1 MKQLSINHISAA
13 SIRANRKTYLS
24 LAVGIVLAVLLATV
38 MTLCA
43 FGLIKALERKAVQI
57 VGWTDCILLDEPD
70 ITDESLRQSGLF
82 DRIGHQLVAASVT
95 DSNVYLGWLDEAGQD
110 VLCRAPAEGRM
121 PEQRGEIAIERSAL
135 ERLRLESE
143 IGDTVTWTLL
153 PVDGVP
159 EERSFTIVGI
169 LREQSGALD
178 VSGFFWSSDSAV
190 RNWPAALISPEEA
203 FATGRVAAHRAM
215 TYASFTGLSQVKD
228 RYDFGDFFGVSRTQ
242 AKVEDSDPART
253 DAAAYAQTTAMLFI
267 LGGALLLAV
276 CIGIS
281 SAMEGVL
288 ASKTEEIG
296 MLRAVGATKRQIG
309 RIFGRDAWLLS
320 LVALPVG
327 LLLGL
332 IATWLLCRLA
342 PGEMIFAPRLWLLF
356 PILLISALCIVIAS
370 GLPLRRASRQMPMG
384 VLRDT
389 ALLRKAGSFRSK
401 RSFHAT
407 KLIAVRQL
415 RIHPWRQ
422 IGAALLVAAT
432 LLCAA
437 VIGEASYDVMDDHTR
452 SRPVAFSLTNQ
463 KATFSNVP
471 FSVVRPEN
479 QLSEQDVAQVR
490 SLPLVD
496 YANLEAET
504 KVNMLLYGEV
514 PDYFLPFTGR
524 TLGQGTD
531 GENTWV
537 YNIFGGGSGLN
548 YLSFSPDDPEPPIL
562 DRDAGTTERQQSWA
576 WEQYRQMRALMEAQG
591 LAGKPV
597 PFTLYITDLSRVDYT
612 DRIAEGKVDLA
623 AIDAGQQV
631 LVYAPTYRLFRLE
644 EGVLIAAASDA
655 WGRAASEAEF
665 ENDFF
670 HAGQTLELVQLVQE
684 HLFDDMSDGALRSQ
698 FAQMTRHD
706 AAVTVGAVL
715 NGKPIRNSEVCILT
729 TEAGAKALGFEMTEI
744 TGMEISL
751 TQDVDRE
758 TEQALEKRL
767 ERIAMRGEMT
777 VFNWLQSWREQA
789 ASSRAGMLL
798 VVSILLLFFTVSVAM
813 QVGNAGRRIRADE
826 RMIGTLR
833 AVGADEKALLGC
845 YRLPLLLTTGIGA
858 ALGSG
863 TYLAVAIWYQ
873 VQTTMHM
880 HTIPV
885 LAAMLIL
892 AALCA
897 LCCLAG
903 LRMRL
908 KSVLDQSIV
917 ENIRE
922 L

>member
-82 DRIGHQLVAASVT
+82 DRIGHQFVAASVT

-121 PEQRGEIAIERSAL
+121 PEQR
-135 ERLRLESE
+135 
-143 IGDTVTWTLL
+143 
-153 PVDGVP
+153 
-159 EERSFTIVGI
+159 
-169 LREQSGALD
+169 
-178 VSGFFWSSDSAV
+178 
-190 RNWPAALISPEEA
+190 
-203 FATGRVAAHRAM
+203 
-215 TYASFTGLSQVKD
+215 
-228 RYDFGDFFGVSRTQ
+228 
-242 AKVEDSDPART
+242 
-253 DAAAYAQTTAMLFI
+253 
-267 LGGALLLAV
+267 
-276 CIGIS
+276 
-281 SAMEGVL
+281 
-288 ASKTEEIG
+288 
-296 MLRAVGATKRQIG
+296 
-309 RIFGRDAWLLS
+309 
-320 LVALPVG
+320 
-327 LLLGL
+327 
-332 IATWLLCRLA
+332 
-342 PGEMIFAPRLWLLF
+342 
-356 PILLISALCIVIAS
+356 VIAS

-548 YLSFSPDDPEPPIL
+548 YLSFSPDDPEP
-562 DRDAGTTERQQSWA
+562 
-576 WEQYRQMRALMEAQG
+576 
-591 LAGKPV
+591 
-597 PFTLYITDLSRVDYT
+597 TLSPNARPHGGPGA
-612 DRIAEGKVDLA
+612 R
-623 AIDAGQQV
+623 GQ
-631 LVYAPTYRLFRLE
+631 A
-644 EGVLIAAASDA
+644 GVL
-655 WGRAASEAEF
+655 
-665 ENDFF
+665 
-670 HAGQTLELVQLVQE
+670 H
-684 HLFDDMSDGALRSQ
+684 
-698 FAQMTRHD
+698 
-706 AAVTVGAVL
+706 
-715 NGKPIRNSEVCILT
+715 
-729 TEAGAKALGFEMTEI
+729 
-744 TGMEISL
+744 
-751 TQDVDRE
+751 
-758 TEQALEKRL
+758 
-767 ERIAMRGEMT
+767 
-777 VFNWLQSWREQA
+777 
-789 ASSRAGMLL
+789 
-798 VVSILLLFFTVSVAM
+798 
-813 QVGNAGRRIRADE
+813 
-826 RMIGTLR
+826 
-833 AVGADEKALLGC
+833 
-845 YRLPLLLTTGIGA
+845 
-858 ALGSG
+858 
-863 TYLAVAIWYQ
+863 
-873 VQTTMHM
+873 
-880 HTIPV
+880 
-885 LAAMLIL
+885 
-892 AALCA
+892 ALCHRSEPGGLYRPDRRGQGRSGSHRRRPA
-897 LCCLAG
+897 GAG
-903 LRMRL
+903 LRADLSAFPAGGGCAHRRRL
-908 KSVLDQSIV
+908 GRLGPRGVGGGI
-917 ENIRE
+917 
-922 L
+922 

>member
-1 MKQLSINHISAA
+1 M
-13 SIRANRKTYLS
+13 
-24 LAVGIVLAVLLATV
+24 
-38 MTLCA
+38 
-43 FGLIKALERKAVQI
+43 
-57 VGWTDCILLDEPD
+57 PD

-82 DRIGHQLVAASVT
+82 DRIGHQFVAASVK
-95 DSNVYLGWLDEAGQD
+95 DSNVYLGYLDEAGQD
-110 VLCRAPAEGRM
+110 ILCRTLVEGRM
-121 PEQRGEIAIERSAL
+121 PEQSGEIAIERGAL
-135 ERLRLESE
+135 EKLRLEAE
-143 IGDTVTWTLL
+143 VGDEVTWTLL
-153 PVDGVP
+153 PVDGL
-159 EERSFTIVGI
+159 EEEHCFTIVGI

-178 VSGFFWSSDSAV
+178 VSGFAWSSDGV
-190 RNWPAALISPEEA
+190 LNWPSVLISPEES
-203 FATGRVAAHRAM
+203 FATGRLVQHRAM
-215 TYASFTGLSQVKD
+215 TYAPFASLSQVEK
-228 RYDFGDFFGVSRTQ
+228 RYDYGRFFGVSRTQ
-242 AKVEDSDPART
+242 AAVYPVDPADT
-253 DAAAYAQTTAMLFI
+253 DMAAYTQLTGMLLI

-296 MLRAVGATKRQIG
+296 MLRAVGATKRQIR

-332 IATWLLCRLA
+332 GVTWLLCRMA
-342 PGEMIFAPRLWLLF
+342 PDEMIFAPRLWLLG
-356 PILLISALCIVIAS
+356 PIVLISALCIVIAS

-389 ALLRKAGSFRSK
+389 ALLRKAGSFKSK
-401 RSFHAT
+401 SSFHAT

-415 RIHPWRQ
+415 RIHPLRQ

-437 VIGEASYDVMDDHTR
+437 IIGEQSYDVVDDLTR

-463 KATFSNVP
+463 KATFSNMP
-471 FSVVRPEN
+471 FSVVRPEV

-490 SLPLVD
+490 NLQLVD
-496 YANLEAET
+496 YASLEAET
-504 KVNMLLYGEV
+504 KVNMLLYGEA
-514 PDYFLPFTGR
+514 PDYFLPFTGGE
-524 TLGQGTD
+524 LGQGTD
-531 GENTWV
+531 GDATWV
-537 YNIFGGGSGLN
+537 YSFFGGGSGLN
-548 YLSFSPDDPEPPIL
+548 YLSISPDDPEPPA
-562 DRDAGTTERQQSWA
+562 DTTDQQRLMA
-576 WEQYRQMRALMEAQG
+576 WQNYRNMLALMETQG
-591 LAGKPV
+591 LDGKPV
-597 PFTLYITDLSRVDYT
+597 CFTLYATDLSRVDYA

-631 LVYAPTYRLFRLE
+631 LVYAPTYKIFRLE
-644 EGVLIAAASDA
+644 DDMLIAAASDA

-670 HAGQTLELVQLVQE
+670 HAGQTLELVQFVQE
-684 HLFDDMSDGALRSQ
+684 HLFDDMSEEALRTN
-698 FAQMTRHD
+698 FAQLTKHD
-706 AAVTVGAVL
+706 ASVTVGAVL

-758 TEQALEKRL
+758 TEQALQSRL
-767 ERIAMRGEMT
+767 ERIAMRGDMT
-777 VFNWLQSWREQA
+777 VFNWLQSWREQV
-789 ASSRAGMLL
+789 ASSRAAMALF
-798 VVSILLLFFTVSVAM
+798 VSIMLLFFALAVAI
-813 QVGNAGRRIRADE
+813 QVGNAGRRIRSDT

-845 YRLPLLLTTGIGA
+845 YRLPMLLTTFIGA
-858 ALGSG
+858 ALAAGL
-863 TYLAVAIWYQ
+863 YLALAIWYQ
-873 VQTTMHM
+873 LRTTLHM
-880 HTIPV
+880 HVYTTLP
-885 LAAMLIL
+885 LMLIL
-892 AALCA
+892 AALCI

-908 KSVLDQSIV
+908 KNALDQSIV

>member
-13 SIRANRKTYLS
+13 SIRANRKTYVSLS
-24 LAVGIVLAVLLATV
+24 VGIVLAVVLATV

-43 FGLIKALERKAVQI
+43 FGLIEAREQQVVQT
-57 VGWTDCILLDEPD
+57 VGHTDCILLDEPD

-82 DRIGHQLVAASVT
+82 DRIGHQFVAASVK
-95 DSNVYLGWLDEAGQD
+95 DSNVYLGYLDEAGQD
-110 VLCRAPAEGRM
+110 ILCRTLAEGRM
-121 PEQRGEIAIERSAL
+121 PEQSGEIAIERSAL
-135 ERLRLESE
+135 EKLRLEAE
-143 IGDTVTWTLL
+143 VGDTVTWTLL

-178 VSGFFWSSDSAV
+178 VSGFAWSSDGV
-190 RNWPAALISPEEA
+190 LNWPSVLISPEES
-203 FATGRVAAHRAM
+203 FATGRLVQHRAM
-215 TYASFTGLSQVKD
+215 TYAPFASLSQVEK
-228 RYDFGDFFGVSRTQ
+228 RYDYGRFFGVSRTQ
-242 AKVEDSDPART
+242 AAVHPFDPADT
-253 DAAAYAQTTAMLFI
+253 DMAAYTQLTGMLLI

-296 MLRAVGATKRQIG
+296 MLRAVGATKRQIR

-332 IATWLLCRLA
+332 GVTWLLCRMA
-342 PGEMIFAPRLWLLF
+342 PDEMVFAPRLWLLG
-356 PILLISALCIVIAS
+356 PIVLISALCIVIAS
-370 GLPLRRASRQMPMG
+370 GLPLRRASKQIPMG

-389 ALLRKAGSFRSK
+389 ALLRKAGSFKSK
-401 RSFHAT
+401 SSFHAT

-422 IGAALLVAAT
+422 IGAALLVSAT

-437 VIGEASYDVMDDHTR
+437 IIGEQSYDVVDDLTR

-463 KATFSNVP
+463 KATFSNMP
-471 FSVVRPEN
+471 FSVVRPEV

-490 SLPLVD
+490 NLQLVD
-496 YANLEAET
+496 YASLEAET
-504 KVNMLLYGEV
+504 KVNMLLYGEA
-514 PDYFLPFTGR
+514 PDYFLPFTGGE
-524 TLGQGTD
+524 LGQGTD
-531 GENTWV
+531 GDATWV
-537 YNIFGGGSGLN
+537 YSFFGGGSGLN
-548 YLSFSPDDPEPPIL
+548 YLSISPDDPEPPA
-562 DRDAGTTERQQSWA
+562 DTTDQQRLMA
-576 WEQYRQMRALMEAQG
+576 WHNYRNMLALMETQG
-591 LAGKPV
+591 LDGKPV
-597 PFTLYITDLSRVDYT
+597 CFTLYVTDLSRVDYA

-631 LVYAPTYRLFRLE
+631 LVYAPTYKIFRLE
-644 EGVLIAAASDA
+644 DGMRIAAASDA

-670 HAGQTLELVQLVQE
+670 HAGQTLELVQFVQE
-684 HLFDDMSDGALRSQ
+684 HLFDDMSEEALRTN
-698 FAQMTRHD
+698 FAQLTKHD
-706 AAVTVGAVL
+706 ASVTVGAVL

-758 TEQALEKRL
+758 TEQALQSRL
-767 ERIAMRGEMT
+767 ERIAMRGDMT
-777 VFNWLQSWREQA
+777 VFNWLQSWREQV
-789 ASSRAGMLL
+789 ASSRAAMALF
-798 VVSILLLFFTVSVAM
+798 VSIMLLFFALSVAI
-813 QVGNAGRRIRADE
+813 QVGNAGRRIRSDT

-845 YRLPLLLTTGIGA
+845 YRLPMLLTTFIGA
-858 ALGSG
+858 ALAAGL
-863 TYLAVAIWYQ
+863 YLALAIWYQ
-873 VQTTMHM
+873 LRSTLHM
-880 HTIPV
+880 HVYTTLP
-885 LAAMLIL
+885 LMLIL
-892 AALCA
+892 AALCI

-908 KSVLDQSIV
+908 KNALDQSIV

>member
-1 MKQLSINHISAA
+1 MKRLSINHISAA
-13 SIRANRKTYLS
+13 SIRANRKTYVS
-24 LAVGIVLAVLLATV
+24 LAVGIVLAVVLATV

-43 FGLIKALERKAVQI
+43 FGLIEAREQQVVQT
-57 VGWTDCILLDEPD
+57 VGHTDCILLDVPD

-82 DRIGHQLVAASVT
+82 DRIGHQFVAASVK
-95 DSNVYLGWLDEAGQD
+95 DSNVYLGYLDEAGQD
-110 VLCRAPAEGRM
+110 ILCRTLAEGRM
-121 PEQRGEIAIERSAL
+121 PEQSGEIAIERGAL
-135 ERLRLESE
+135 EKLRLEAE
-143 IGDTVTWTLL
+143 VGDKVTWTLL
-153 PVDGVP
+153 PVDGL
-159 EERSFTIVGI
+159 EEEHSFTIVGI

-178 VSGFFWSSDSAV
+178 VSGFAWSSDGV
-190 RNWPAALISPEEA
+190 LNWPSVLISPEES
-203 FATGRVAAHRAM
+203 FATGRLVQHRAM
-215 TYASFTGLSQVKD
+215 TYAPFTSLSQVEK
-228 RYDFGDFFGVSRTQ
+228 RYDYSRFFGVSRTQ
-242 AKVEDSDPART
+242 AEVHPLDPADT
-253 DAAAYAQTTAMLFI
+253 DMAAYTQLTGMLLI

-296 MLRAVGATKRQIG
+296 MLRAVGATKRQIR

-332 IATWLLCRLA
+332 GVTWLLCRMA
-342 PGEMIFAPRLWLLF
+342 PDEMIFAPRLWLLG
-356 PILLISALCIVIAS
+356 PIVLISALCIVIAS

-389 ALLRKAGSFRSK
+389 ALLRKAGSFKSK
-401 RSFHAT
+401 SSFHAT

-437 VIGEASYDVMDDHTR
+437 IIGEQSYDVVDDLTR

-463 KATFSNVP
+463 KATFSNMP
-471 FSVVRPEN
+471 FSVVRPEV

-490 SLPLVD
+490 NLQLVD
-496 YANLEAET
+496 YASLEAET

-514 PDYFLPFTGR
+514 PDYFLPFTGGE
-524 TLGQGTD
+524 LGQGTD
-531 GENTWV
+531 GDATWV
-537 YNIFGGGSGLN
+537 YSFFGGGSGLN
-548 YLSFSPDDPEPPIL
+548 YLSISPDDPEPPAPGE
-562 DRDAGTTERQQSWA
+562 DASTTERQQSLA
-576 WEQYRQMRALMEAQG
+576 WEHYHQMRALMDAQG

-597 PFTLYITDLSRVDYT
+597 CFKLYVTDLSRVDYT
-612 DRIAEGKVDLA
+612 DRIAEGKIDLA

-631 LVYAPTYRLFRLE
+631 LVYAPTYHLFRLE
-644 EGVLIAAASDA
+644 DGMRIAAASDA

-670 HAGQTLELVQLVQE
+670 HAGQTLELVQFVQE
-684 HLFDDMSDGALRSQ
+684 HLFDDMSEEALRTN
-698 FAQMTRHD
+698 FAQLTKHD
-706 AAVTVGAVL
+706 ASVTVGAVL
-715 NGKPIRNSEVCILT
+715 NGKPIRNSEVSILT

-758 TEQALEKRL
+758 TEQALQSRL
-767 ERIAMRGEMT
+767 ERIAMRGDMT
-777 VFNWLQSWREQA
+777 VFNWLKSWREQV
-789 ASSRAGMLL
+789 ASSRAAMALF
-798 VVSILLLFFTVSVAM
+798 VSIMLLFFALAVAI
-813 QVGNAGRRIRADE
+813 QVGNAGRRIRSDT

-845 YRLPLLLTTGIGA
+845 YRLPMLLTTFIGA
-858 ALGSG
+858 ALAAGL
-863 TYLAVAIWYQ
+863 YLALAIWYQ
-873 VQTTMHM
+873 LRTTLHM
-880 HTIPV
+880 HVYTTLP
-885 LAAMLIL
+885 LMLIL
-892 AALCA
+892 AALCI

-908 KSVLDQSIV
+908 KNALDQSIV

>member
-1 MKQLSINHISAA
+1 MKRLSINHISAA
-13 SIRANRKTYLS
+13 SIRANRKTYIS

-43 FGLIKALERKAVQI
+43 FGLIEAREQQVVQT
-57 VGWTDCILLDEPD
+57 VGQTDCILLDELD

-82 DRIGHQLVAASVT
+82 DRIGHQFVAASVV

-110 VLCRAPAEGRM
+110 ILCRALAEGRM
-121 PEQRGEIAIERSAL
+121 PEQSGEIAIERSAL
-135 ERLRLESE
+135 ERLRLEAE
-143 IGDTVTWTLL
+143 VGDTVTWTLQ

-215 TYASFTGLSQVKD
+215 TYAPFTGLSKVET
-228 RYDFGDFFGVSRTQ
+228 RWPGASFFGVSRTQ
-242 AKVEDSDPART
+242 AAVYPVDPAGT
-253 DAAAYAQTTAMLFI
+253 DTAAYAQITGMLLI

-296 MLRAVGATKRQIG
+296 MLRAVGATKRQIR

-332 IATWLLCRLA
+332 GVTWLLCRMS
-342 PGEMIFAPRLWLLF
+342 PDEMVFAPRLWLLF

-389 ALLRKAGSFRSK
+389 ALLRKAGSFKSK

-407 KLIAVRQL
+407 ELIAARQL

-437 VIGEASYDVMDDHTR
+437 VIGEQSYDAVSEFAR
-452 SRPVAFSLTNQ
+452 SKPVAFSLTNQ
-463 KATFSNVP
+463 KATFSNTP
-471 FSVVRPEN
+471 FSVVRPET

-490 SLPLVD
+490 GLPLVD
-496 YANLEAET
+496 YASLEAET
-504 KVNMLLYGEV
+504 KVNLLLYDEV
-514 PDYFLPFTGR
+514 PDYFLPFTGSI
-524 TLGQGTD
+524 LGQGTD
-531 GENTWV
+531 GDATWV

-548 YLSFSPDDPEPPIL
+548 YLSFSPDDPEPPTL
-562 DRDAGTTERQQSWA
+562 GEDASTTERQQSRA

-597 PFTLYITDLSRVDYT
+597 RFTLYVTDLSRVDYA

-631 LVYAPTYRLFRLE
+631 LVYAPTYRLFRIE
-644 EGVLIAAASDA
+644 DDMLITAATLGWGSAAA
-655 WGRAASEAEF
+655 EAEF

-670 HAGQTLELVQLVQE
+670 HAGQTLELVQFVQE
-684 HLFDDMSDGALRSQ
+684 HLFDDMSDEALRSQ

-715 NGKPIRNSEVCILT
+715 NGKPIRDSEVCILT

-758 TEQALEKRL
+758 TEQALETRL
-767 ERIAMRGEMT
+767 ERIAMRGDMT
-777 VFNWLQSWREQA
+777 VFNWLQSWRDEVASIRSAMGLFA
-789 ASSRAGMLL
+789 AM
-798 VVSILLLFFTVSVAM
+798 LLLFFTVAVAM
-813 QVGNAGRRIRADE
+813 QVGNAGRRIRADA

-858 ALGSG
+858 ILGAG
-863 TYLAVAIWYQ
+863 AYIAVAIWYHA
-873 VQTTMHM
+873 QTTMHM

>member
-13 SIRANRKTYLS
+13 SIRANRKTYIS
-24 LAVGIVLAVLLATV
+24 LAAGIVLAVLLATV

-43 FGLIKALERKAVQI
+43 FGIVENREQQVVQT
-57 VGWTDCILLDEPD
+57 VGHTDCILLDEPD

-82 DRIGHQLVAASVT
+82 DRIGHQFVTASVM
-95 DSNVYLGWLDEAGQD
+95 DSNVYLGYLDEAGQD
-110 VLCRAPAEGRM
+110 ILCRVCAEGRM
-121 PEQRGEIAIERSAL
+121 PQARGEIAIERSAL
-135 ERLRLESE
+135 EKLRLEAE
-143 IGDTVTWTLL
+143 VGDTVTWTLL
-153 PVDGVP
+153 PVDGVE

-178 VSGFFWSSDSAV
+178 VSGFFWSSDTAV
-190 RNWPAALISPEEA
+190 HNWPAALIFSEEA

-215 TYASFTGLSQVKD
+215 TYAPFTGLSKVQT
-228 RYDFGDFFGVSRTQ
+228 RYPDAFFFGVSRTQ
-242 AKVEDSDPART
+242 AEVYPFDPAVRDAT
-253 DAAAYAQTTAMLFI
+253 DYTQMTAMLLI

-288 ASKTEEIG
+288 AAKTEEIG
-296 MLRAVGATKRQIG
+296 MLRAVGATKRQIR

-332 IATWLLCRLA
+332 VLTWLLCRIA
-342 PGEMIFAPRLWLLF
+342 PNEMIFAPRLRLLI

-370 GLPLRRASRQMPMG
+370 GLPLRRASKQMPMG

-389 ALLRKAGSFRSK
+389 VLLRKAVSFKSK

-407 KLIAVRQL
+407 ELIAARQL

-437 VIGEASYDVMDDHTR
+437 IIGEESYDAVAEFAR

-463 KATFSNVP
+463 RATFSNTP
-471 FSVVRPEN
+471 FCVVRPEN

-496 YANLEAET
+496 YASLEAET
-504 KVNMLLYGEV
+504 KVNLLLYGEV
-514 PDYFLPFTGR
+514 PDYFLPFTSGR
-524 TLGQGTD
+524 YGQGTD
-531 GENTWV
+531 GEKTWV
-537 YNIFGGGSGLN
+537 YNIFGGGSGMN
-548 YLSFSPDDPEPPIL
+548 YLSFSPDDPEPVSGEGADTI
-562 DRDAGTTERQQSWA
+562 EQQQMA
-576 WEQYRQMRALMEAQG
+576 WKDYRQMLALMEVQG
-591 LAGKPV
+591 LQGKPV
-597 PFTLYITDLSRVDYT
+597 SFTLYVTDLSRVDFS
-612 DRIAEGKVDLA
+612 DRIAEGRIDLT

-644 EGVLIAAASDA
+644 DGMRIAATDV
-655 WGRAASEAEF
+655 WGRAVAEAEYP
-665 ENDFF
+665 NDFF
-670 HAGQTLELVQLVQE
+670 HPGQTLELVQFIQE
-684 HLFDDMSDGALRSQ
+684 HLFDDLSEEALRTQ
-698 FAQMTRHD
+698 FAQLTRHD
-706 AAVTVGAVL
+706 ASVTIGAVL
-715 NGKPIRNSEVCILT
+715 NGKPIRDSKVCILT
-729 TEAGAKALGFEMTEI
+729 TEAGAKALGFEMTDI

-758 TEQALEKRL
+758 TEQAMENRL
-767 ERIAMRGEMT
+767 ERIAMRGDMT
-777 VFNWLQSWREQA
+777 VFNWLKSWRDQVASMRSAMGLFA
-789 ASSRAGMLL
+789 AL
-798 VVSILLLFFTVSVAM
+798 LLLFFTVAVAM
-813 QVGNAGRRIRADE
+813 QVGNAGRRIRADA

-845 YRLPLLLTTGIGA
+845 YRLPLLLTTGIGTV
-858 ALGSG
+858 LGASA
-863 TYLAVAIWYQ
+863 YIAVAIWYHI
-873 VQTTMHM
+873 QTGQHM
-880 HTIPV
+880 HTITV
-885 LAAMLIL
+885 LTAMLII

-897 LCCLAG
+897 LCCLGG
-903 LRMRL
+903 LRLRL
-908 KSVLDQSIV
+908 KGVLDQSIV

>member
-1 MKQLSINHISAA
+1 MKRLSINHISAA
-13 SIRANRKTYLS
+13 SIRANRKTYIS
-24 LAVGIVLAVLLATV
+24 LAIGIVLAVVLATV

-43 FGLIKALERKAVQI
+43 FGLIEAREQQVVQT
-57 VGWTDCILLDEPD
+57 VGHTDCILLDVPD

-82 DRIGHQLVAASVT
+82 DRIGHQFVAASVK
-95 DSNVYLGWLDEAGQD
+95 DSNVYLGYLDEAGQNI
-110 VLCRAPAEGRM
+110 LCRTLAEGRM
-121 PEQRGEIAIERSAL
+121 PEQSGEIAIERGAL
-135 ERLRLESE
+135 EKLRLEAE
-143 IGDTVTWTLL
+143 VGDEVTWTLL
-153 PVDGVP
+153 PVDGL
-159 EERSFTIVGI
+159 EEEHSFTIVGI

-178 VSGFFWSSDSAV
+178 VSGFAWSSDGV
-190 RNWPAALISPEEA
+190 LNWPSVLISPEES
-203 FATGRVAAHRAM
+203 FATGRLVQHRAM
-215 TYASFTGLSQVKD
+215 TYAPFASLSQVEK
-228 RYDFGDFFGVSRTQ
+228 RYDYGRFFGVSRTQ
-242 AKVEDSDPART
+242 AVVYPVDPADT
-253 DAAAYAQTTAMLFI
+253 DMAAYTQLTGMLLI

-296 MLRAVGATKRQIG
+296 MLRAVGATKRQIR

-332 IATWLLCRLA
+332 GVTWLLCRMA
-342 PGEMIFAPRLWLLF
+342 PDEMIFAPRLWLLG
-356 PILLISALCIVIAS
+356 PIVLISALCIVIAS

-389 ALLRKAGSFRSK
+389 ALLRKAGSFKSK
-401 RSFHAT
+401 SSFHAT

-422 IGAALLVAAT
+422 IGAALLVSAT

-437 VIGEASYDVMDDHTR
+437 IIGEQSYDVVDDLTR

-463 KATFSNVP
+463 KATFSNMP
-471 FSVVRPEN
+471 FSVVRPEV

-490 SLPLVD
+490 NLQLVD
-496 YANLEAET
+496 YASLEAET
-504 KVNMLLYGEV
+504 KVNMLLYGEA
-514 PDYFLPFTGR
+514 PDYFLPFTGGE
-524 TLGQGTD
+524 LGQGTD
-531 GENTWV
+531 GDATWV
-537 YNIFGGGSGLN
+537 YSFFGGGSGLN
-548 YLSFSPDDPEPPIL
+548 YLSISPDDPEPPA
-562 DRDAGTTERQQSWA
+562 DTTDQQRLMA
-576 WEQYRQMRALMEAQG
+576 WHNYRNMLALMETQG
-591 LAGKPV
+591 LDGKPV
-597 PFTLYITDLSRVDYT
+597 CFTLYVTDLSRVDYA

-631 LVYAPTYRLFRLE
+631 LVYAPTYKIFRLE
-644 EGVLIAAASDA
+644 DDMLIAAASDA

-670 HAGQTLELVQLVQE
+670 HAGQTLELVQFVQE
-684 HLFDDMSDGALRSQ
+684 HLFDDMSEEALRTN
-698 FAQMTRHD
+698 FAQLTKHD
-706 AAVTVGAVL
+706 ASVTVGAVL

-758 TEQALEKRL
+758 TERALQSRL
-767 ERIAMRGEMT
+767 ERIAMRGDMT
-777 VFNWLQSWREQA
+777 VFNWLQSWREQV
-789 ASSRAGMLL
+789 ASSRAAMALF
-798 VVSILLLFFTVSVAM
+798 VSIMLLFFALAVAI
-813 QVGNAGRRIRADE
+813 QVGNAGRRIRSDT

-845 YRLPLLLTTGIGA
+845 YRLPMLLTTFIGA
-858 ALGSG
+858 ALAAGL
-863 TYLAVAIWYQ
+863 YLALAIWYQ
-873 VQTTMHM
+873 LRTTLHM
-880 HTIPV
+880 HVYTTLP
-885 LAAMLIL
+885 LMLIL
-892 AALCA
+892 AALCI

-908 KSVLDQSIV
+908 KNALDQSIV

>member
-13 SIRANRKTYLS
+13 SIRANRKTYVSLS
-24 LAVGIVLAVLLATV
+24 VGIVLAVVLATV

-43 FGLIKALERKAVQI
+43 FGLIEAREQQVVQT
-57 VGWTDCILLDEPD
+57 VGHTDCVLLDVPD

-82 DRIGHQLVAASVT
+82 DRIGHQFVAASVK
-95 DSNVYLGWLDEAGQD
+95 DSNVYLGYLDEAGQD
-110 VLCRAPAEGRM
+110 ILCRTLVEGRM
-121 PEQRGEIAIERSAL
+121 PEQSGEIAIERGAL
-135 ERLRLESE
+135 EKLRLEAE
-143 IGDTVTWTLL
+143 VGDEVTWTLL
-153 PVDGVP
+153 PVDGL
-159 EERSFTIVGI
+159 EEEHCFTIVGI

-178 VSGFFWSSDSAV
+178 VSGFAWSSDGV
-190 RNWPAALISPEEA
+190 LNWPSVLISPEES
-203 FATGRVAAHRAM
+203 FATGRLVQHRAM
-215 TYASFTGLSQVKD
+215 TYAPFASLSQVEK
-228 RYDFGDFFGVSRTQ
+228 RYDYGRFFGVSRTQ
-242 AKVEDSDPART
+242 AAVYPVDPADT
-253 DAAAYAQTTAMLFI
+253 DMAAYTQLTGMLLI

-296 MLRAVGATKRQIG
+296 MLRAVGATKRQIR

-332 IATWLLCRLA
+332 GVTWLLCRMA
-342 PGEMIFAPRLWLLF
+342 PDEMIFAPRLWLLG
-356 PILLISALCIVIAS
+356 PIVLISALCIVIAS

-389 ALLRKAGSFRSK
+389 ALLRKAGSFKSK
-401 RSFHAT
+401 SSFHAT

-415 RIHPWRQ
+415 RIHPLRQ

-437 VIGEASYDVMDDHTR
+437 IIGEQSYDVVDDLTR

-463 KATFSNVP
+463 KATFSNMP
-471 FSVVRPEN
+471 FSVVRPEV

-490 SLPLVD
+490 NLQLVD
-496 YANLEAET
+496 YASLEAET
-504 KVNMLLYGEV
+504 KVNMLLYGEA
-514 PDYFLPFTGR
+514 PDYFLPFTGGE
-524 TLGQGTD
+524 LGQGTD
-531 GENTWV
+531 GDATWV
-537 YNIFGGGSGLN
+537 YSFFGGGSGLN
-548 YLSFSPDDPEPPIL
+548 YLSISPDDPEPPA
-562 DRDAGTTERQQSWA
+562 DTTDQQRLMA
-576 WEQYRQMRALMEAQG
+576 WQNYRNMLALMETQG
-591 LAGKPV
+591 LDGKPV
-597 PFTLYITDLSRVDYT
+597 CFTLYATDLSRVDYA

-631 LVYAPTYRLFRLE
+631 LVYAPTYKIFRLE
-644 EGVLIAAASDA
+644 DDMLIAAASDA

-670 HAGQTLELVQLVQE
+670 HAGQTLELVQFVQE
-684 HLFDDMSDGALRSQ
+684 HLFDDMSEEALRTN
-698 FAQMTRHD
+698 FAQLTKHD
-706 AAVTVGAVL
+706 ASVTVGAVL

-758 TEQALEKRL
+758 TEQALQSRL
-767 ERIAMRGEMT
+767 ERIAMRGDMT
-777 VFNWLQSWREQA
+777 VFNWLQSWREQV
-789 ASSRAGMLL
+789 ASSRAAMALF
-798 VVSILLLFFTVSVAM
+798 VSIMLLFFALAVAI
-813 QVGNAGRRIRADE
+813 QVGNAGRRIRSDT

-845 YRLPLLLTTGIGA
+845 YRLPMLLTTFIGA
-858 ALGSG
+858 ALAAGL
-863 TYLAVAIWYQ
+863 YLALAIWYQ
-873 VQTTMHM
+873 LRTTLHM
-880 HTIPV
+880 HVYTTLP
-885 LAAMLIL
+885 LMLIL
-892 AALCA
+892 AALCI

-908 KSVLDQSIV
+908 KNALDQSIV

>member
-13 SIRANRKTYLS
+13 SIRANRKTYVSLS
-24 LAVGIVLAVLLATV
+24 VGIVLAVVLATV

-43 FGLIKALERKAVQI
+43 FGLIEAREQQVVQT
-57 VGWTDCILLDEPD
+57 VGHTDCVLLDVPD

-82 DRIGHQLVAASVT
+82 DRIGHQFVAASVK
-95 DSNVYLGWLDEAGQD
+95 DSNVYLGYLDEAGQD
-110 VLCRAPAEGRM
+110 ILCRTLVEGRM
-121 PEQRGEIAIERSAL
+121 PEQSGEIAIERGAL
-135 ERLRLESE
+135 EKLRLEAE
-143 IGDTVTWTLL
+143 VGDEVTWTLL
-153 PVDGVP
+153 PVDGL
-159 EERSFTIVGI
+159 EEEHCFTIVGI

-178 VSGFFWSSDSAV
+178 VSGFAWSSDGV
-190 RNWPAALISPEEA
+190 LNWPSVLISPEES
-203 FATGRVAAHRAM
+203 FATGRLVQHRAM
-215 TYASFTGLSQVKD
+215 TYAPFASLSQVEK
-228 RYDFGDFFGVSRTQ
+228 RYDYGRFLGVSRTQ
-242 AKVEDSDPART
+242 AAVYPVDPADT
-253 DAAAYAQTTAMLFI
+253 DMAAYTQLTGMLLI

-296 MLRAVGATKRQIG
+296 MLRAVGATKRQIR

-332 IATWLLCRLA
+332 GVTWLLCRMA
-342 PGEMIFAPRLWLLF
+342 PDEMIFAPRLWLLG
-356 PILLISALCIVIAS
+356 PIVLISALCIVIAS

-389 ALLRKAGSFRSK
+389 ALLRKAGSFKSK
-401 RSFHAT
+401 SSFHAT

-415 RIHPWRQ
+415 RIHPLRQ

-437 VIGEASYDVMDDHTR
+437 IIGEQSYDVVDDLTR

-463 KATFSNVP
+463 KATFSNMP
-471 FSVVRPEN
+471 FSVVRPEV

-490 SLPLVD
+490 NLQLVD
-496 YANLEAET
+496 YASLEAET
-504 KVNMLLYGEV
+504 KVNMLLYGEA
-514 PDYFLPFTGR
+514 PDYFLPFTGGE
-524 TLGQGTD
+524 LGQGTD
-531 GENTWV
+531 GDATWV
-537 YNIFGGGSGLN
+537 YSFFGGGSGLN
-548 YLSFSPDDPEPPIL
+548 YLSISPDDPEPPA
-562 DRDAGTTERQQSWA
+562 DTTDQQRLMA
-576 WEQYRQMRALMEAQG
+576 WQNYRNMLALMETQG
-591 LAGKPV
+591 LDGKPV
-597 PFTLYITDLSRVDYT
+597 CFTLYATDLSRVDYA

-631 LVYAPTYRLFRLE
+631 LVYAPTYKIFRLE
-644 EGVLIAAASDA
+644 DDMLIAAASDA

-670 HAGQTLELVQLVQE
+670 HAGQTLELVQFVQE
-684 HLFDDMSDGALRSQ
+684 HLFDDMSEEALRTN
-698 FAQMTRHD
+698 FAQLTKHD
-706 AAVTVGAVL
+706 ASVTVGAVL

-758 TEQALEKRL
+758 TEQALQSRL
-767 ERIAMRGEMT
+767 ERIAMRGDMT
-777 VFNWLQSWREQA
+777 VFNWLQSWREQV
-789 ASSRAGMLL
+789 ASSRAAMALF
-798 VVSILLLFFTVSVAM
+798 VSIMLLFFALAVAI
-813 QVGNAGRRIRADE
+813 QVGNAGRRIRSDT

-845 YRLPLLLTTGIGA
+845 YRLPMLLTTFIGA
-858 ALGSG
+858 ALAAGL
-863 TYLAVAIWYQ
+863 YLALAIWYQ
-873 VQTTMHM
+873 LRTTLHM
-880 HTIPV
+880 HVYTTLP
-885 LAAMLIL
+885 LMLIL
-892 AALCA
+892 AALCI

-908 KSVLDQSIV
+908 KNALDQSIV

>member
-1 MKQLSINHISAA
+1 
-13 SIRANRKTYLS
+13 
-24 LAVGIVLAVLLATV
+24 
-38 MTLCA
+38 
-43 FGLIKALERKAVQI
+43 
-57 VGWTDCILLDEPD
+57 
-70 ITDESLRQSGLF
+70 
-82 DRIGHQLVAASVT
+82 
-95 DSNVYLGWLDEAGQD
+95 
-110 VLCRAPAEGRM
+110 
-121 PEQRGEIAIERSAL
+121 
-135 ERLRLESE
+135 
-143 IGDTVTWTLL
+143 
-153 PVDGVP
+153 
-159 EERSFTIVGI
+159 
-169 LREQSGALD
+169 
-178 VSGFFWSSDSAV
+178 
-190 RNWPAALISPEEA
+190 
-203 FATGRVAAHRAM
+203 
-215 TYASFTGLSQVKD
+215 
-228 RYDFGDFFGVSRTQ
+228 
-242 AKVEDSDPART
+242 
-253 DAAAYAQTTAMLFI
+253 
-267 LGGALLLAV
+267 
-276 CIGIS
+276 
-281 SAMEGVL
+281 
-288 ASKTEEIG
+288 
-296 MLRAVGATKRQIG
+296 
-309 RIFGRDAWLLS
+309 
-320 LVALPVG
+320 
-327 LLLGL
+327 
-332 IATWLLCRLA
+332 
-342 PGEMIFAPRLWLLF
+342 
-356 PILLISALCIVIAS
+356 
-370 GLPLRRASRQMPMG
+370 MPMG

>member
-13 SIRANRKTYLS
+13 SIRANRKTYVS
-24 LAVGIVLAVLLATV
+24 LAVGIVLAVVLATV

-43 FGLIKALERKAVQI
+43 FGLIEAREQQVVQT
-57 VGWTDCILLDEPD
+57 VGHTDCILLDEPD

-82 DRIGHQLVAASVT
+82 DRIGHQFVAASVK
-95 DSNVYLGWLDEAGQD
+95 DSNVYLGYLDEAGQD
-110 VLCRAPAEGRM
+110 ILCHTLAEGRM
-121 PEQRGEIAIERSAL
+121 PEQSGEIAIERGAL
-135 ERLRLESE
+135 EKLRLEAE
-143 IGDTVTWTLL
+143 VGDEVTWTLL
-153 PVDGVP
+153 PVDGL
-159 EERSFTIVGI
+159 EEEHSFTIVGI

-178 VSGFFWSSDSAV
+178 VSGFAWSSDGV
-190 RNWPAALISPEEA
+190 LNWPSVLISPEES
-203 FATGRVAAHRAM
+203 FATGRLVQHRAM
-215 TYASFTGLSQVKD
+215 TYAPFASLSQVEK
-228 RYDFGDFFGVSRTQ
+228 RYDYGRFFGVSRTQ
-242 AKVEDSDPART
+242 AEVHPFDPADT
-253 DAAAYAQTTAMLFI
+253 DMAAYTQLTGMLLI

-296 MLRAVGATKRQIG
+296 MLRAVGATKRQIR

-320 LVALPVG
+320 LIALPVG
-327 LLLGL
+327 LLIGLGL
-332 IATWLLCRLA
+332 TWLLCRMA
-342 PGEMIFAPRLWLLF
+342 PDEMVFAPRLWLLG
-356 PILLISALCIVIAS
+356 PIVLISALCIVIAS

-389 ALLRKAGSFRSK
+389 ALLRKAGSFKSK
-401 RSFHAT
+401 SSFHAT

-437 VIGEASYDVMDDHTR
+437 IIGEQSYDVVDDLTR

-463 KATFSNVP
+463 KATFSNMP
-471 FSVVRPEN
+471 FSVVRPEV

-490 SLPLVD
+490 NLQLVD
-496 YANLEAET
+496 YASLEAET
-504 KVNMLLYGEV
+504 KVNMLLYGEA
-514 PDYFLPFTGR
+514 PDYFLPFTGGE
-524 TLGQGTD
+524 LGQGTD
-531 GENTWV
+531 GDATWV
-537 YNIFGGGSGLN
+537 YSFFGGGSGLN
-548 YLSFSPDDPEPPIL
+548 YLSISPDDPEPPA
-562 DRDAGTTERQQSWA
+562 DTTDQQRLMA
-576 WEQYRQMRALMEAQG
+576 WHNYRNMLALMETQG
-591 LAGKPV
+591 LDGKPV
-597 PFTLYITDLSRVDYT
+597 CFTLYVTDLSRVDYA

-631 LVYAPTYRLFRLE
+631 LVYAPTYKIFRLE
-644 EGVLIAAASDA
+644 DDMLIAAASDA

-670 HAGQTLELVQLVQE
+670 HAGQTLELVQFVQE
-684 HLFDDMSDGALRSQ
+684 HLFDDMSEEALRTN
-698 FAQMTRHD
+698 FAQLTKHD
-706 AAVTVGAVL
+706 ASVTVGAVL

-758 TEQALEKRL
+758 TEQALQSRL
-767 ERIAMRGEMT
+767 ERIAMRGDMT
-777 VFNWLQSWREQA
+777 VFNWLQSWREQV
-789 ASSRAGMLL
+789 ASSRAAMALF
-798 VVSILLLFFTVSVAM
+798 VSIMLLFFALAVAI
-813 QVGNAGRRIRADE
+813 QVGNAGRRIRSDT

-845 YRLPLLLTTGIGA
+845 YRLPMLLTTFIGA
-858 ALGSG
+858 ALAAGL
-863 TYLAVAIWYQ
+863 YLTLAIWYQ
-873 VQTTMHM
+873 LRTTLHM
-880 HTIPV
+880 HVYTTLP
-885 LAAMLIL
+885 LMLIL
-892 AALCA
+892 AGLCI

-908 KSVLDQSIV
+908 KNALDQSIV

>member
-1 MKQLSINHISAA
+1 MKRLSINHISAA
-13 SIRANRKTYLS
+13 SIRANRKTYIS
-24 LAVGIVLAVLLATV
+24 LAIGIVLAVVLATV
-38 MTLCA
+38 MMLCA
-43 FGLIKALERKAVQI
+43 FGLIEAREQQVVQT
-57 VGWTDCILLDEPD
+57 VGHTDCILLDVPD

-82 DRIGHQLVAASVT
+82 DRIGHQFVAASVK
-95 DSNVYLGWLDEAGQD
+95 DSNVYLGYLDEAGQNI
-110 VLCRAPAEGRM
+110 LCRTLAEGRM
-121 PEQRGEIAIERSAL
+121 PEQSGEIAIERGAL
-135 ERLRLESE
+135 EKLRLEAE
-143 IGDTVTWTLL
+143 VGDEVTWTLL
-153 PVDGVP
+153 PVDGL
-159 EERSFTIVGI
+159 EEEHSFTIVGI

-178 VSGFFWSSDSAV
+178 VSGFAWSSDGV
-190 RNWPAALISPEEA
+190 LNWPSVLISPEES
-203 FATGRVAAHRAM
+203 FATGRLVQHRAM
-215 TYASFTGLSQVKD
+215 TYAPFASLSQVEK
-228 RYDFGDFFGVSRTQ
+228 RYDYGRFFGVSRTQ
-242 AKVEDSDPART
+242 AVVYPVDPADT
-253 DAAAYAQTTAMLFI
+253 DMAAYTQLTGMLLI

-296 MLRAVGATKRQIG
+296 MLRAVGATKRQIR

-320 LVALPVG
+320 LIALPVG
-327 LLLGL
+327 LLIGLGL
-332 IATWLLCRLA
+332 TWLLCRMA
-342 PGEMIFAPRLWLLF
+342 PDEMVFAPRLWLLG
-356 PILLISALCIVIAS
+356 PIVLISALCIVIAS

-389 ALLRKAGSFRSK
+389 ALLRKAGSFKSK
-401 RSFHAT
+401 SSFHAT

-422 IGAALLVAAT
+422 IGAALLVSAT

-437 VIGEASYDVMDDHTR
+437 IIGEQSYDVVDDLTR

-463 KATFSNVP
+463 KATFSNMP
-471 FSVVRPEN
+471 FSVVRPEV

-490 SLPLVD
+490 NLQLVD
-496 YANLEAET
+496 YASLEAET
-504 KVNMLLYGEV
+504 KVNMLLYGEA
-514 PDYFLPFTGR
+514 PDYFLPFTGGE
-524 TLGQGTD
+524 LGQGTD
-531 GENTWV
+531 GDATWV
-537 YNIFGGGSGLN
+537 YSFFGGGSGLN
-548 YLSFSPDDPEPPIL
+548 YLSISPDDPEPPA
-562 DRDAGTTERQQSWA
+562 DTTDQQRLMA
-576 WEQYRQMRALMEAQG
+576 WQNYRNMLALMETQG
-591 LAGKPV
+591 LDGKPV
-597 PFTLYITDLSRVDYT
+597 CFTLYVTDLSRVDYA

-631 LVYAPTYRLFRLE
+631 LVYAPTYKIFRLE
-644 EGVLIAAASDA
+644 DDMLIAAASDA

-670 HAGQTLELVQLVQE
+670 HAGQTLELVQFVQE
-684 HLFDDMSDGALRSQ
+684 HLFDDMSEEALRTN
-698 FAQMTRHD
+698 FAQLTKHD
-706 AAVTVGAVL
+706 ASVTVGAVL

-758 TEQALEKRL
+758 TEQALQSRL
-767 ERIAMRGEMT
+767 ERIAMRGDMT
-777 VFNWLQSWREQA
+777 VFNWLQSWREQV
-789 ASSRAGMLL
+789 ASSRAAMALF
-798 VVSILLLFFTVSVAM
+798 VSIMLLFFALAVAI
-813 QVGNAGRRIRADE
+813 QVGNAGRRIRSDT

-845 YRLPLLLTTGIGA
+845 YRLPMLLTTFIGA
-858 ALGSG
+858 ALAAGL
-863 TYLAVAIWYQ
+863 YLTLAIWYQ
-873 VQTTMHM
+873 LRTTLHM
-880 HTIPV
+880 HVYTTLP
-885 LAAMLIL
+885 LMLIL
-892 AALCA
+892 AALCI

-908 KSVLDQSIV
+908 KNALDQSIV

>member
-24 LAVGIVLAVLLATV
+24 LASGIVLAVVLATV

-43 FGLIKALERKAVQI
+43 FGLIEAREQQVVQT
-57 VGWTDCILLDEPD
+57 VGHTDCILLDEPD

-82 DRIGHQLVAASVT
+82 DRIGHQFVAASIK
-95 DSNVYLGWLDEAGQD
+95 DSNVYLGYLDEAGQD
-110 VLCRAPAEGRM
+110 ILCRALAEGRM
-121 PEQRGEIAIERSAL
+121 PEARGEIAIERSAL
-135 ERLRLESE
+135 EKLRLEAE
-143 IGDTVTWTLL
+143 VGDEVSWTLL
-153 PVDGVP
+153 PVDGVE

-178 VSGFFWSSDSAV
+178 VSGFAWSSDGV
-190 RNWPAALISPEEA
+190 LNWPSALISPDES
-203 FATGRVAAHRAM
+203 FATGRLVQHRAM
-215 TYASFTGLSQVKD
+215 TYAPFASLSQVEK
-228 RYDFGDFFGVSRTQ
+228 RYDYGRFFGVSRTQ
-242 AKVEDSDPART
+242 AAVYPFDPADT
-253 DAAAYAQTTAMLFI
+253 DMAAYTQLTGMLLI

-296 MLRAVGATKRQIG
+296 MLRAVGATRRQIR

-320 LVALPVG
+320 LVALPIG
-327 LLLGL
+327 LLIGLGL
-332 IATWLLCRLA
+332 TWLLCRMA
-342 PGEMIFAPRLWLLF
+342 PDEMVFAPRLWLLF

-389 ALLRKAGSFRSK
+389 ALLRKAGSFKSK
-401 RSFHAT
+401 SSFHAT
-407 KLIAVRQL
+407 QLIAARQL

-432 LLCAA
+432 LICAA
-437 VIGEASYDVMDDHTR
+437 IIGEQSYDAVAEFAR

-463 KATFSNVP
+463 KATFSNMP
-471 FSVVRPEN
+471 FSVVRPEV

-490 SLPLVD
+490 NLQLVD
-496 YANLEAET
+496 YASLEAET

-514 PDYFLPFTGR
+514 PDYFLPFTGGI
-524 TLGQGTD
+524 LGQGTD
-531 GENTWV
+531 GDATWI

-548 YLSFSPDDPEPPIL
+548 YLSISPDDPEPPTPGE
-562 DRDAGTTERQQSWA
+562 DASTTERQQSWA
-576 WEQYRQMRALMEAQG
+576 WEHYHQMRALMEAQG

-597 PFTLYITDLSRVDYT
+597 CFTLYVTDLSRVDYT
-612 DRIAEGKVDLA
+612 DRIAEGKIDLA

-631 LVYAPTYRLFRLE
+631 LVYAPTYHLFRLE
-644 EGVLIAAASDA
+644 DGTRIAAASDA

-670 HAGQTLELVQLVQE
+670 HAGQTLELVQFVQE
-684 HLFDDMSDGALRSQ
+684 HLFDDMSEEALRTN
-698 FAQMTRHD
+698 FAQLTRHD
-706 AAVTVGAVL
+706 ASVTVGAVL

-744 TGMEISL
+744 TGMDISL

-758 TEQALEKRL
+758 TEQALETRL
-767 ERIAMRGEMT
+767 ERIAMRGDMT
-777 VFNWLQSWREQA
+777 VFNWLQSWRDEVASIRSAMGLFA
-789 ASSRAGMLL
+789 AM
-798 VVSILLLFFTVSVAM
+798 LLLFFTVAVAM
-813 QVGNAGRRIRADE
+813 QVGNAGRRIRADA

-858 ALGSG
+858 VFGAGA
-863 TYLAVAIWYQ
+863 YIAVAIRYHA
-873 VQTTMHM
+873 QTTMHM

-897 LCCLAG
+897 LCCLGG

-908 KSVLDQSIV
+908 KGVLDQSIV

>member
-1 MKQLSINHISAA
+1 MKRLSINHISAA
-13 SIRANRKTYLS
+13 SIRANRKTYIS
-24 LAVGIVLAVLLATV
+24 LAIGIVLAVVLATV
-38 MTLCA
+38 MMLCA
-43 FGLIKALERKAVQI
+43 FGLIEAREQQVVQT
-57 VGWTDCILLDEPD
+57 VGHTDCILLDVPD

-82 DRIGHQLVAASVT
+82 DRIGHQFVAASVK
-95 DSNVYLGWLDEAGQD
+95 DSNVYLGYLDEAGQNI
-110 VLCRAPAEGRM
+110 LCRTLAEGRM
-121 PEQRGEIAIERSAL
+121 PEQSGEIAIERGAL
-135 ERLRLESE
+135 EKLRLEAE
-143 IGDTVTWTLL
+143 VGDEVTWTLL
-153 PVDGVP
+153 PVDGL
-159 EERSFTIVGI
+159 EEEHSFTIVGI

-178 VSGFFWSSDSAV
+178 VSGFAWSSDGV
-190 RNWPAALISPEEA
+190 LNWPSVLISPEES
-203 FATGRVAAHRAM
+203 FATGRLVQHRAM
-215 TYASFTGLSQVKD
+215 TYAPFASLSQVEK
-228 RYDFGDFFGVSRTQ
+228 RYDYGRFFGVSRTQ
-242 AKVEDSDPART
+242 AVVYPVDPADT
-253 DAAAYAQTTAMLFI
+253 DMAAYTQLTGMLLI

-296 MLRAVGATKRQIG
+296 MLRAVGATKRQIR

-332 IATWLLCRLA
+332 GVTWLLCRMA
-342 PGEMIFAPRLWLLF
+342 PDEMIFAPRLWLLG
-356 PILLISALCIVIAS
+356 PIVLISALCIVIAS

-389 ALLRKAGSFRSK
+389 ALLRKAGSFKSK
-401 RSFHAT
+401 SSFHAT

-422 IGAALLVAAT
+422 IGAALLVSAT

-437 VIGEASYDVMDDHTR
+437 IIGEQSYDVVDDLTR

-463 KATFSNVP
+463 KATFSNMP
-471 FSVVRPEN
+471 FSVVRPEV

-490 SLPLVD
+490 NLQLVD
-496 YANLEAET
+496 YASLEAET
-504 KVNMLLYGEV
+504 KVNMLLYGEA
-514 PDYFLPFTGR
+514 PDYFLPFTGGE
-524 TLGQGTD
+524 LGQGTD
-531 GENTWV
+531 GDATWV
-537 YNIFGGGSGLN
+537 YSFFGGGSGLN
-548 YLSFSPDDPEPPIL
+548 YLSISPDDPEPPA
-562 DRDAGTTERQQSWA
+562 DTTDQQRLMA
-576 WEQYRQMRALMEAQG
+576 WQNYRNMLALMETQG
-591 LAGKPV
+591 LDGKPV
-597 PFTLYITDLSRVDYT
+597 CFTLYVTDLSRVDYA

-631 LVYAPTYRLFRLE
+631 LVYAPTYKIFRLE
-644 EGVLIAAASDA
+644 DDMLIAAASDA

-670 HAGQTLELVQLVQE
+670 HAGQTLELVQFVQE
-684 HLFDDMSDGALRSQ
+684 HLFDDMSEEALRTN
-698 FAQMTRHD
+698 FAQLTKHD
-706 AAVTVGAVL
+706 ASVTVGAVL

-758 TEQALEKRL
+758 TEQALQSRL
-767 ERIAMRGEMT
+767 ERIAMRGDMT
-777 VFNWLQSWREQA
+777 VFNWLQSWREQV
-789 ASSRAGMLL
+789 ASSRAAMALF
-798 VVSILLLFFTVSVAM
+798 VSIMLLFFALAVAI
-813 QVGNAGRRIRADE
+813 QVGNAGRRIRSDT

-845 YRLPLLLTTGIGA
+845 YRLPMLLTTFIGA
-858 ALGSG
+858 ALAAGL
-863 TYLAVAIWYQ
+863 YLTLAIWYQ
-873 VQTTMHM
+873 LRTTLHM
-880 HTIPV
+880 HVYTTLP
-885 LAAMLIL
+885 LMLIL
-892 AALCA
+892 AALCI

-908 KSVLDQSIV
+908 KNALDQSIV

>member
-1 MKQLSINHISAA
+1 MKRLSINHISAA
-13 SIRANRKTYLS
+13 SIRTNRKTYVS
-24 LAVGIVLAVLLATV
+24 LAAGIVLAVVLATV

-43 FGLIKALERKAVQI
+43 FGLIEAREQQVVQT
-57 VGWTDCILLDEPD
+57 VGHTDCILLDEPD

-82 DRIGHQLVAASVT
+82 DRIGQQFVAASVK
-95 DSNVYLGWLDEAGQD
+95 DSNVYLGYLDEAGQD
-110 VLCRAPAEGRM
+110 ILCRALAEGRM
-121 PEQRGEIAIERSAL
+121 PEQSGEIAIERSAL
-135 ERLRLESE
+135 EKLRLEAE
-143 IGDTVTWTLL
+143 VGDEVTWTLL
-153 PVDGVP
+153 PVDGL
-159 EERSFTIVGI
+159 EEEHSFTIVGI

-178 VSGFFWSSDSAV
+178 VSGFAWSSDGV
-190 RNWPAALISPEEA
+190 LNWPSVLISPDES
-203 FATGRVAAHRAM
+203 FATGRLVQHRAM
-215 TYASFTGLSQVKD
+215 TYAPFASLSQVEK
-228 RYDFGDFFGVSRTQ
+228 RYDYGRFFGVSRTQ
-242 AKVEDSDPART
+242 AAVYPVDPADT
-253 DAAAYAQTTAMLFI
+253 DMAAYTQLTGMLLI

-288 ASKTEEIG
+288 TSKTEEIG
-296 MLRAVGATKRQIG
+296 MLRAVGATRRQIR

-332 IATWLLCRLA
+332 GVTRLLCRMA
-342 PGEMIFAPRLWLLF
+342 PDEMVFAPRLWLLF

-389 ALLRKAGSFRSK
+389 ALLRKAGSFKSK
-401 RSFHAT
+401 SSFHAT

-437 VIGEASYDVMDDHTR
+437 IIGEQSYDVVDDLTR

-463 KATFSNVP
+463 KATFSNMP
-471 FSVVRPEN
+471 FSVVRPEV

-490 SLPLVD
+490 NLQLVD
-496 YANLEAET
+496 YASLEAET
-504 KVNMLLYGEV
+504 KVNMLLYGEA
-514 PDYFLPFTGR
+514 PDYFLPFTGGE
-524 TLGQGTD
+524 LGQGTD
-531 GENTWV
+531 GDATWV
-537 YNIFGGGSGLN
+537 YSFFGGGSGLN
-548 YLSFSPDDPEPPIL
+548 YLSISPDDPEPPA
-562 DRDAGTTERQQSWA
+562 DTADQQRLMA
-576 WEQYRQMRALMEAQG
+576 WHNYRNMLALMETQG

-597 PFTLYITDLSRVDYT
+597 CFTLYVTDLSRVDYT
-612 DRIAEGKVDLA
+612 DRIAEGKIDLA

-631 LVYAPTYRLFRLE
+631 LVYAPTYHLFRLE
-644 EGVLIAAASDA
+644 DGMRIAAASDA

-665 ENDFF
+665 ENGFF
-670 HAGQTLELVQLVQE
+670 HAGQTLELVQFVQE
-684 HLFDDMSDGALRSQ
+684 HLFDDMSEEALRTN
-698 FAQMTRHD
+698 FAQLTKHD
-706 AAVTVGAVL
+706 ASVTVGAVL

-767 ERIAMRGEMT
+767 ERIAMRGDMT
-777 VFNWLQSWREQA
+777 VFNWLQSWREQV
-789 ASSRAGMLL
+789 ASSRAALAL
-798 VVSILLLFFTVSVAM
+798 FVSIMLLFFALAVAI
-813 QVGNAGRRIRADE
+813 QVGNAGRRIRSDT

-845 YRLPLLLTTGIGA
+845 YRMPMLLTTFIGA
-858 ALGSG
+858 ALAAGL
-863 TYLAVAIWYQ
+863 YLALAIWYQ
-873 VQTTMHM
+873 LRTTLHM
-880 HTIPV
+880 HVYTTLP
-885 LAAMLIL
+885 LMLIL
-892 AALCA
+892 AALCI

-908 KSVLDQSIV
+908 KNALDQSIV

>member
-1 MKQLSINHISAA
+1 MKRLSINHISAA

-24 LAVGIVLAVLLATV
+24 LAAGIVLAVLLATV

-43 FGLIKALERKAVQI
+43 FGIIEAREQQI
-57 VGWTDCILLDEPD
+57 VQTVGYTDCILLDEPD

-82 DRIGHQLVAASVT
+82 DRIGHQFVAASVT
-95 DSNVYLGWLDEAGQD
+95 DSTVYLGWLDEAGQD
-110 VLCRAPAEGRM
+110 IVCRALAEGRM
-121 PEQRGEIAIERSAL
+121 PEHSGEIAIERSAL
-135 ERLRLESE
+135 EKLRLEAE
-143 IGDTVTWTLL
+143 VGDTVTWTLL
-153 PVDGVP
+153 PIDGVP
-159 EERSFTIVGI
+159 EEHCFTIVGI
-169 LREQSGALD
+169 LKEQSGALD
-178 VSGFFWSSDSAV
+178 VSGFAWSASGV
-190 RNWPAALISPEEA
+190 LNWPSALISSEES
-203 FATGRVAAHRAM
+203 FATGRVAAHRVM
-215 TYASFTGLSQVKD
+215 TYAPFTSLSQVEK
-228 RYDFGDFFGVSRTQ
+228 RYSYGLFFGVSRTQ
-242 AKVEDSDPART
+242 GAAQPTDPAEM
-253 DAAAYAQTTAMLFI
+253 DAAGYADMIAMLLI
-267 LGGALLLAV
+267 LGLALLLAV

-296 MLRAVGATKRQIG
+296 MLRAVGATKRQIR

-320 LVALPVG
+320 LIALPIG
-327 LLLGL
+327 LLFGL
-332 IATWLLCRLA
+332 VLTWLLCRMA
-342 PGEMIFAPRLWLLF
+342 PGEMIFAPYLWLLF

-370 GLPLRRASRQMPMG
+370 GLPLRRASKQMPMG

-389 ALLRKAGSFRSK
+389 ALLRKAGSFKSK

-407 KLIAVRQL
+407 ELIAARQL

-437 VIGEASYDVMDDHTR
+437 IIGEQSYDAVSEFAR
-452 SRPVAFSLTNQ
+452 SKPVAFSLTNQ
-463 KATFSNVP
+463 KATFSNTP

-479 QLSEQDVAQVR
+479 QLSEQDVAQIR
-490 SLPLVD
+490 GLPLVD
-496 YANLEAET
+496 YASLEAQT
-504 KVNMLLYGEV
+504 KVNLILYDEV
-514 PDYFLPFTGR
+514 PDYFLPFTGG

-548 YLSFSPDDPEPPIL
+548 YLSISPDDPEPPTL
-562 DRDAGTTERQQSWA
+562 GEDASTTERQQSRA

-597 PFTLYITDLSRVDYT
+597 HFTFYVTDLSRVDFT

-631 LVYAPTYRLFRLE
+631 LVYAPTYHIFRLE
-644 EGVLIAAASDA
+644 DGMRIAAALDA

-670 HAGQTLELVQLVQE
+670 HAGQTLELVQFVQE
-684 HLFDDMSDGALRSQ
+684 HLFDDVSDEALRAQ
-698 FAQMTRHD
+698 FAQLTRHD
-706 AAVTVGAVL
+706 ATVTVGAVL
-715 NGKPIRNSEVCILT
+715 NGKPIRDSEVCILT

-751 TQDVDRE
+751 TQDIDLE

-767 ERIAMRGEMT
+767 ERIAMRGDMT
-777 VFNWLQSWREQA
+777 LFNWLQSWRDEVASIRSSMGLLA
-789 ASSRAGMLL
+789 AL
-798 VVSILLLFFTVSVAM
+798 LLLFFTLAVAM
-813 QVGNAGRRIRADE
+813 QVGNAGRRIRADA

-858 ALGSG
+858 ALGAG
-863 TYLAVAIWYQ
+863 AYIAIAIWYH
-873 VQTTMHM
+873 VQTGEHM

>member
-1 MKQLSINHISAA
+1 MKRLSINHISAA
-13 SIRANRKTYLS
+13 SIRANRKTYIS
-24 LAVGIVLAVLLATV
+24 LAIGIVLAVVLATV

-43 FGLIKALERKAVQI
+43 FGLIEAREQQVVQT
-57 VGWTDCILLDEPD
+57 VGHTDCILLDVPD

-82 DRIGHQLVAASVT
+82 DRIGHQFVAASVK
-95 DSNVYLGWLDEAGQD
+95 DSNVYLGYLDEAGQNI
-110 VLCRAPAEGRM
+110 LCRTLAEGRM
-121 PEQRGEIAIERSAL
+121 PEQSGEIAIERGAL
-135 ERLRLESE
+135 EKLRLEAE
-143 IGDTVTWTLL
+143 VGDEVTWTLL
-153 PVDGVP
+153 PVDGL
-159 EERSFTIVGI
+159 EEEHSFTIVGI

-178 VSGFFWSSDSAV
+178 VSGFAWSSDGV
-190 RNWPAALISPEEA
+190 LNWPSVLISPEES
-203 FATGRVAAHRAM
+203 FATGRLVQHRAM
-215 TYASFTGLSQVKD
+215 TYAPFASLSQVEK
-228 RYDFGDFFGVSRTQ
+228 RYDYGRFFGVSRTQ
-242 AKVEDSDPART
+242 AAVYPVDPADT
-253 DAAAYAQTTAMLFI
+253 DMAAYTQLTGMLLI

-296 MLRAVGATKRQIG
+296 MLRAVGATKRQIR

-332 IATWLLCRLA
+332 GVTWLLCRMA
-342 PGEMIFAPRLWLLF
+342 PDEMIFAPRLWLLG
-356 PILLISALCIVIAS
+356 PIVLISALCIVIAS
-370 GLPLRRASRQMPMG
+370 GLPLRRASRQMPLG

-389 ALLRKAGSFRSK
+389 ALLRKAGSFKSK
-401 RSFHAT
+401 SSFHAT

-422 IGAALLVAAT
+422 IGAALLVSAT

-437 VIGEASYDVMDDHTR
+437 IIGEQSYDVVDDLTR

-463 KATFSNVP
+463 KATFSNMP
-471 FSVVRPEN
+471 FSVVRPEV

-490 SLPLVD
+490 NLQLVD
-496 YANLEAET
+496 YASLEAET
-504 KVNMLLYGEV
+504 KVNMLLYGEA
-514 PDYFLPFTGR
+514 PDYFLPFTGGE
-524 TLGQGTD
+524 LGQGTD
-531 GENTWV
+531 GDATWV
-537 YNIFGGGSGLN
+537 YSFFGGGSGLN
-548 YLSFSPDDPEPPIL
+548 YLSISPDDPEPPA
-562 DRDAGTTERQQSWA
+562 DTTDQQRLMA
-576 WEQYRQMRALMEAQG
+576 WHNYRNMLALMETQG
-591 LAGKPV
+591 LDGKPV
-597 PFTLYITDLSRVDYT
+597 CFTLYVTDLSRVDYA

-631 LVYAPTYRLFRLE
+631 LVYAPTYKIFRLE
-644 EGVLIAAASDA
+644 DDMLIAAASDA

-670 HAGQTLELVQLVQE
+670 HAGQTLELVQFVQE
-684 HLFDDMSDGALRSQ
+684 HLFDDMSEEALRTN
-698 FAQMTRHD
+698 FAQLTKHD
-706 AAVTVGAVL
+706 ASVTVGAVL

-758 TEQALEKRL
+758 TERALQSRL
-767 ERIAMRGEMT
+767 ERIAMRGDMT
-777 VFNWLQSWREQA
+777 VFNWLQSWREQV
-789 ASSRAGMLL
+789 ASSRAAMALF
-798 VVSILLLFFTVSVAM
+798 VSIMLLFFALAVAI
-813 QVGNAGRRIRADE
+813 QVGNAGRRIRSDT

-845 YRLPLLLTTGIGA
+845 YRLPMLLTTFIGA
-858 ALGSG
+858 ALASG
-863 TYLAVAIWYQ
+863 LYLALAIWYQ
-873 VQTTMHM
+873 LRTTLHM
-880 HTIPV
+880 HVYTTLP
-885 LAAMLIL
+885 LMLIL
-892 AALCA
+892 AALCI

-908 KSVLDQSIV
+908 KNALDQSIV

>member
-1 MKQLSINHISAA
+1 MKRLSINHISAA
-13 SIRANRKTYLS
+13 SIRANRRTYIS
-24 LAVGIVLAVLLATV
+24 LAIGIVLAVVLATV

-43 FGLIKALERKAVQI
+43 FGLIEAREQQVVQT
-57 VGWTDCILLDEPD
+57 VGHTDCILLDVPD

-82 DRIGHQLVAASVT
+82 DRIGHQFVAASVK
-95 DSNVYLGWLDEAGQD
+95 DSNVYLGYLDEAGQNI
-110 VLCRAPAEGRM
+110 LCRTLAEGRM
-121 PEQRGEIAIERSAL
+121 PEQSGEIAIERGAL
-135 ERLRLESE
+135 EKLRLEAE
-143 IGDTVTWTLL
+143 VGDEVTWTLL
-153 PVDGVP
+153 PVDGL
-159 EERSFTIVGI
+159 EEEHSFTIVGI

-178 VSGFFWSSDSAV
+178 VSGFAWSSDGV
-190 RNWPAALISPEEA
+190 LNWPSVLISPEES
-203 FATGRVAAHRAM
+203 FATGRLVQHRAM
-215 TYASFTGLSQVKD
+215 TYAPFASLSQVEK
-228 RYDFGDFFGVSRTQ
+228 RYDYGRFFGVSRTQ
-242 AKVEDSDPART
+242 AVVYPVDPADT
-253 DAAAYAQTTAMLFI
+253 DMAAYTQLTGMLLI

-296 MLRAVGATKRQIG
+296 MLRAVGATKRQIR

-332 IATWLLCRLA
+332 GVTWLLCRMA
-342 PGEMIFAPRLWLLF
+342 PDEMIFAPRLWLLG
-356 PILLISALCIVIAS
+356 PIVLISALCIVIAS

-389 ALLRKAGSFRSK
+389 ALLRKAGSFKSK
-401 RSFHAT
+401 SSFHAT

-437 VIGEASYDVMDDHTR
+437 IIGEQSYDVVDDLTR

-463 KATFSNVP
+463 KATFSNMP
-471 FSVVRPEN
+471 FSVVRPEV

-490 SLPLVD
+490 NLQLVD
-496 YANLEAET
+496 YASLEAET
-504 KVNMLLYGEV
+504 KVNMLLYGEA
-514 PDYFLPFTGR
+514 PDYFLPFTGGE
-524 TLGQGTD
+524 LGQGTD
-531 GENTWV
+531 GDATWV
-537 YNIFGGGSGLN
+537 YSFFGGGSGLN
-548 YLSFSPDDPEPPIL
+548 YLSISPDDPEPPA
-562 DRDAGTTERQQSWA
+562 DTTDQQRLMA
-576 WEQYRQMRALMEAQG
+576 WHNYRNMLALMETQG
-591 LAGKPV
+591 LDGKPV
-597 PFTLYITDLSRVDYT
+597 CFTLYVTDLSRVDYA

-631 LVYAPTYRLFRLE
+631 LVYAPTYKIFRLE
-644 EGVLIAAASDA
+644 DDMLIAAASDA

-670 HAGQTLELVQLVQE
+670 HAGQTLELVQFVQE
-684 HLFDDMSDGALRSQ
+684 HLFDDVSDEALRAQ
-698 FAQMTRHD
+698 FAQLTRHD
-706 AAVTVGAVL
+706 ATVTVGAVL
-715 NGKPIRNSEVCILT
+715 NGKPIRDSEVCILT

-751 TQDVDRE
+751 TQDIDLE

-767 ERIAMRGEMT
+767 ERIAMRGDMT
-777 VFNWLQSWREQA
+777 LFNWLQSWRDEVASIRSSMGLLA
-789 ASSRAGMLL
+789 AL
-798 VVSILLLFFTVSVAM
+798 LLLFFTLAVAM
-813 QVGNAGRRIRADE
+813 QVGNAGRRIRADA

-858 ALGSG
+858 ALGAG
-863 TYLAVAIWYQ
+863 AYIAIAIWYH
-873 VQTTMHM
+873 VQTGEHM

>member
-82 DRIGHQLVAASVT
+82 DRIGHQFVAASVT

-153 PVDGVP
+153 P
-159 EERSFTIVGI
+159 
-169 LREQSGALD
+169 
-178 VSGFFWSSDSAV
+178 
-190 RNWPAALISPEEA
+190 
-203 FATGRVAAHRAM
+203 
-215 TYASFTGLSQVKD
+215 
-228 RYDFGDFFGVSRTQ
+228 
-242 AKVEDSDPART
+242 
-253 DAAAYAQTTAMLFI
+253 
-267 LGGALLLAV
+267 
-276 CIGIS
+276 
-281 SAMEGVL
+281 
-288 ASKTEEIG
+288 
-296 MLRAVGATKRQIG
+296 
-309 RIFGRDAWLLS
+309 
-320 LVALPVG
+320 
-327 LLLGL
+327 
-332 IATWLLCRLA
+332 
-342 PGEMIFAPRLWLLF
+342 
-356 PILLISALCIVIAS
+356 
-370 GLPLRRASRQMPMG
+370 LRRASRQMPMG

-389 ALLRKAGSFRSK
+389 ALLRKAGSFKSK
-401 RSFHAT
+401 SSFHAT

-422 IGAALLVAAT
+422 IGAALLVSAT

-437 VIGEASYDVMDDHTR
+437 IIGEQSYDVVDDLTP

>member
-13 SIRANRKTYLS
+13 SIRANRKTYVS
-24 LAVGIVLAVLLATV
+24 LAVGIVLAVVLATV

-43 FGLIKALERKAVQI
+43 FGLIEAREQQVVQT
-57 VGWTDCILLDEPD
+57 VGHTDCILLDEPD

-82 DRIGHQLVAASVT
+82 DRIGHQFVAASVK
-95 DSNVYLGWLDEAGQD
+95 DSTVYLGYLDEAGQD
-110 VLCRAPAEGRM
+110 ILCRTLAEGRM
-121 PEQRGEIAIERSAL
+121 PEQSGEIAIERGAL
-135 ERLRLESE
+135 EKLRLEAE
-143 IGDTVTWTLL
+143 VGDEVTWTLL
-153 PVDGVP
+153 PVDGL
-159 EERSFTIVGI
+159 EEEHSFTIVGI

-178 VSGFFWSSDSAV
+178 VSGFAWSSDGV
-190 RNWPAALISPEEA
+190 LNWPSVLISPEES
-203 FATGRVAAHRAM
+203 FATGRLVQHRAM
-215 TYASFTGLSQVKD
+215 TYAPFASLSQVEK
-228 RYDFGDFFGVSRTQ
+228 RYDYGRFFGVSRTQ
-242 AKVEDSDPART
+242 AEVHPFDPADT
-253 DAAAYAQTTAMLFI
+253 DMAAYTQLTGMLLI

-296 MLRAVGATKRQIG
+296 MLRAVGATKRQIR

-320 LVALPVG
+320 LIALPVG
-327 LLLGL
+327 LLIGLGL
-332 IATWLLCRLA
+332 TWLLCRMA
-342 PGEMIFAPRLWLLF
+342 PDEMVFAPRLWLLG
-356 PILLISALCIVIAS
+356 PIVLISALCIVIAS

-389 ALLRKAGSFRSK
+389 TLLRKAGSFKSK
-401 RSFHAT
+401 SSFHAT

-437 VIGEASYDVMDDHTR
+437 IIGEQSYDVVDDLTR

-463 KATFSNVP
+463 KATFSNMP
-471 FSVVRPEN
+471 FSVVRPEV

-490 SLPLVD
+490 NLQLVD
-496 YANLEAET
+496 YASLEAET
-504 KVNMLLYGEV
+504 KVNMLLYGEA
-514 PDYFLPFTGR
+514 PDYFLPFTGGE
-524 TLGQGTD
+524 LGQGTD
-531 GENTWV
+531 GDATWV
-537 YNIFGGGSGLN
+537 YSFFGGGSGLN
-548 YLSFSPDDPEPPIL
+548 YLSISPDDPEPPA
-562 DRDAGTTERQQSWA
+562 DTTDQQRLMA
-576 WEQYRQMRALMEAQG
+576 WHNYRNMLALMETQG
-591 LAGKPV
+591 LDGKPV
-597 PFTLYITDLSRVDYT
+597 CFTLYVTDLSRVDYA

-631 LVYAPTYRLFRLE
+631 LVYAPTYKIFRLE
-644 EGVLIAAASDA
+644 DDTLIAAASDA

-670 HAGQTLELVQLVQE
+670 HAGQTLELVQFVQE
-684 HLFDDMSDGALRSQ
+684 HLFDDMSEEALRTN
-698 FAQMTRHD
+698 FAQLTKHD
-706 AAVTVGAVL
+706 ASVTVGAVL

-758 TEQALEKRL
+758 TEQALQSRL
-767 ERIAMRGEMT
+767 ERIAMRGDMT
-777 VFNWLQSWREQA
+777 VFNWLQSWREQV
-789 ASSRAGMLL
+789 ASSRAAMALF
-798 VVSILLLFFTVSVAM
+798 VSIMLLFFALAVAI
-813 QVGNAGRRIRADE
+813 QVGNAGRRIRSDT

-845 YRLPLLLTTGIGA
+845 YRLPMLLTTFIGA
-858 ALGSG
+858 ALAAGL
-863 TYLAVAIWYQ
+863 YLTLAIWYQ
-873 VQTTMHM
+873 LRTTLHM
-880 HTIPV
+880 HVYTTLP
-885 LAAMLIL
+885 LMLIL
-892 AALCA
+892 AGLCI

-908 KSVLDQSIV
+908 KNALDQSIV

>member
-13 SIRANRKTYLS
+13 SIRANRKTYVSLS
-24 LAVGIVLAVLLATV
+24 VGIVLAVVLATV

-43 FGLIKALERKAVQI
+43 FGLIEAREQQVVQT
-57 VGWTDCILLDEPD
+57 VGHTDCILLDEPD

-82 DRIGHQLVAASVT
+82 DRIGHQFVAASVK
-95 DSNVYLGWLDEAGQD
+95 DSNVYLGYLDEAGQD
-110 VLCRAPAEGRM
+110 ILCRTLAEGRM
-121 PEQRGEIAIERSAL
+121 PEQSGEIAIERSAL
-135 ERLRLESE
+135 EKLRLEAE
-143 IGDTVTWTLL
+143 VGDTVTWTLL

-178 VSGFFWSSDSAV
+178 VSGFAWSSDGV
-190 RNWPAALISPEEA
+190 LNWPSVLISPEES
-203 FATGRVAAHRAM
+203 FATGRLVQHRAM
-215 TYASFTGLSQVKD
+215 TYAPFASLSQVEK
-228 RYDFGDFFGVSRTQ
+228 RYDYGRFFGVSRTQ
-242 AKVEDSDPART
+242 AAVHPFDPADT
-253 DAAAYAQTTAMLFI
+253 DMAAYTQLTGMLLI

-296 MLRAVGATKRQIG
+296 MLRAVGATKRQIR

-332 IATWLLCRLA
+332 GVTWLLCRMA
-342 PGEMIFAPRLWLLF
+342 PDEMVFAPRLWLLG
-356 PILLISALCIVIAS
+356 PIVLISALCIVIAS
-370 GLPLRRASRQMPMG
+370 GLPLRRASKQIPMG

-389 ALLRKAGSFRSK
+389 ALLRKAGSFKSK
-401 RSFHAT
+401 SSFHAT

-422 IGAALLVAAT
+422 IGAALLVSAT

-437 VIGEASYDVMDDHTR
+437 IIGEQSYDVVDDLTR

-463 KATFSNVP
+463 KATFSNMP
-471 FSVVRPEN
+471 FSVVRPEV

-490 SLPLVD
+490 NLQLVD
-496 YANLEAET
+496 YASLEAET
-504 KVNMLLYGEV
+504 KVNMLLYGEA
-514 PDYFLPFTGR
+514 PDYFLPFTGGE
-524 TLGQGTD
+524 LGQGTD
-531 GENTWV
+531 GDATWV
-537 YNIFGGGSGLN
+537 YSFFGGGSGLN
-548 YLSFSPDDPEPPIL
+548 YLSISPDDPEPPA
-562 DRDAGTTERQQSWA
+562 DTTDQQRLMA
-576 WEQYRQMRALMEAQG
+576 WHNYRNMLALMETQG
-591 LAGKPV
+591 LDGKPV
-597 PFTLYITDLSRVDYT
+597 CFTLYVTDLSRVDYA

-631 LVYAPTYRLFRLE
+631 LVYAPTYKIFRLE
-644 EGVLIAAASDA
+644 DGMRIAAASDA

-670 HAGQTLELVQLVQE
+670 HAGQTLELVQFVQE
-684 HLFDDMSDGALRSQ
+684 HLFDDMSEEALRTN
-698 FAQMTRHD
+698 FAQLTKHD
-706 AAVTVGAVL
+706 ASVTVGAVL

-758 TEQALEKRL
+758 TEQALQSRL
-767 ERIAMRGEMT
+767 ERIAMRGDMT
-777 VFNWLQSWREQA
+777 VFNWLQSWREQV
-789 ASSRAGMLL
+789 ASSRAAMALF
-798 VVSILLLFFTVSVAM
+798 VSIMLLFFALSVAI
-813 QVGNAGRRIRADE
+813 QVGNAGRRIRSDT

-845 YRLPLLLTTGIGA
+845 YRLPMLLTTFIGA
-858 ALGSG
+858 ALASG
-863 TYLAVAIWYQ
+863 LYLALAIWYQ
-873 VQTTMHM
+873 LRTTLHM
-880 HTIPV
+880 HVYTTLP
-885 LAAMLIL
+885 LMLIL
-892 AALCA
+892 AALCI

-908 KSVLDQSIV
+908 KNALDQSIV

>member
-13 SIRANRKTYLS
+13 SIRANRKTYVS
-24 LAVGIVLAVLLATV
+24 LAVGIVLAVVLASV

-43 FGLIKALERKAVQI
+43 FGLIEAREQQVVQT
-57 VGWTDCILLDEPD
+57 VGHTDCILLDEPD

-82 DRIGHQLVAASVT
+82 DRIGHQFVAASVK
-95 DSNVYLGWLDEAGQD
+95 DSSVYLGYLDEAGQD
-110 VLCRAPAEGRM
+110 ILCRTLAEGRM
-121 PEQRGEIAIERSAL
+121 PEARGEVAIERSAL
-135 ERLRLESE
+135 EKLRLEAE
-143 IGDTVTWTLL
+143 VGDEVTWTLL
-153 PVDGVP
+153 PVDGL
-159 EERSFTIVGI
+159 EEEHSFTIVGI

-178 VSGFFWSSDSAV
+178 VSGFAWSSDGV
-190 RNWPAALISPEEA
+190 LNWPSVLISPEES
-203 FATGRVAAHRAM
+203 FATGRLVQHRAM
-215 TYASFTGLSQVKD
+215 TYAPFASLSQVEK
-228 RYDFGDFFGVSRTQ
+228 RYDYGRFFGVSRTQ
-242 AKVEDSDPART
+242 AAVYPVDPADT
-253 DAAAYAQTTAMLFI
+253 DMAAYTQLTGMLLI
-267 LGGALLLAV
+267 LSGALLMAV

-296 MLRAVGATKRQIG
+296 MLRAVGATKRQIR

-332 IATWLLCRLA
+332 GVTWLLCRMA
-342 PGEMIFAPRLWLLF
+342 PDEMIFAPRLWLLG
-356 PILLISALCIVIAS
+356 PIVLISALCIVIAS
-370 GLPLRRASRQMPMG
+370 GLPLRRASRQMPMS

-389 ALLRKAGSFRSK
+389 ALLRKAGSFKSK
-401 RSFHAT
+401 SSFHAT

-437 VIGEASYDVMDDHTR
+437 IIGEQSYDVVDDLTR

-463 KATFSNVP
+463 KATFSNMP
-471 FSVVRPEN
+471 FSVVRPEV

-490 SLPLVD
+490 NLQLVD
-496 YANLEAET
+496 YASLEAET
-504 KVNMLLYGEV
+504 KVNMLLYGEA
-514 PDYFLPFTGR
+514 PDYFLSFTGGE
-524 TLGQGTD
+524 LGQGTD
-531 GENTWV
+531 VDATWV
-537 YNIFGGGSGLN
+537 YSFFGGGSGLN
-548 YLSFSPDDPEPPIL
+548 YLSISPDDPEPPA
-562 DRDAGTTERQQSWA
+562 DTTDQQRLMA
-576 WEQYRQMRALMEAQG
+576 WHNYRNMLALMETQG
-591 LAGKPV
+591 LDGKPV
-597 PFTLYITDLSRVDYT
+597 CFTLYVTDLSRVDYA

-631 LVYAPTYRLFRLE
+631 LVYAPTYKIFRLE
-644 EGVLIAAASDA
+644 DDMLIAAASDA

-670 HAGQTLELVQLVQE
+670 HAGQTLELVQFVQE
-684 HLFDDMSDGALRSQ
+684 HLFDDMSEEALRAN
-698 FAQMTRHD
+698 FAQLTKHD
-706 AAVTVGAVL
+706 ASVTVGAVL

-758 TEQALEKRL
+758 TEQALQSRL
-767 ERIAMRGEMT
+767 ERIAMRGDMT
-777 VFNWLQSWREQA
+777 VFNWLQSWREQV
-789 ASSRAGMLL
+789 ASSRAAMALF
-798 VVSILLLFFTVSVAM
+798 VSIMLLFFALAVAI
-813 QVGNAGRRIRADE
+813 QVGNAGRRIRSDT

-833 AVGADEKALLGC
+833 AVGADEKTLLGC
-845 YRLPLLLTTGIGA
+845 YRLPMLLTTFIGA
-858 ALGSG
+858 ALAAGL
-863 TYLAVAIWYQ
+863 YLTLAIWYQ
-873 VQTTMHM
+873 LRTTLHM
-880 HTIPV
+880 HVYTTLP
-885 LAAMLIL
+885 LMLIL
-892 AALCA
+892 AALCI

-908 KSVLDQSIV
+908 KNALDQSIV

>member
-13 SIRANRKTYLS
+13 SIRANRKTYIS
-24 LAVGIVLAVLLATV
+24 LAVGIVLAVVLATV

-43 FGLIKALERKAVQI
+43 FGLIEAREQQVVQT
-57 VGWTDCILLDEPD
+57 VGHTDCILLDVPD

-82 DRIGHQLVAASVT
+82 DRIGHQFVAASVK
-95 DSNVYLGWLDEAGQD
+95 DSNVYLGYLDEAGQD
-110 VLCRAPAEGRM
+110 ILCRTLAEGRM
-121 PEQRGEIAIERSAL
+121 PEQSGEIAIERGAL
-135 ERLRLESE
+135 EKLRLEAE
-143 IGDTVTWTLL
+143 VGDEVTWTLL
-153 PVDGVP
+153 PVDGL
-159 EERSFTIVGI
+159 EEEHSFTIVGI

-178 VSGFFWSSDSAV
+178 VSGFAWSSDGV
-190 RNWPAALISPEEA
+190 LNWPSVLISPEES
-203 FATGRVAAHRAM
+203 FATGRLVQHRAM
-215 TYASFTGLSQVKD
+215 TYAPFASLSQVEK
-228 RYDFGDFFGVSRTQ
+228 RYDYGRFFGVSRTQ
-242 AKVEDSDPART
+242 AAVYPIDPADT
-253 DAAAYAQTTAMLFI
+253 DMAAYTQLTGMLLI

-296 MLRAVGATKRQIG
+296 MLRAVGATKRQIR

-327 LLLGL
+327 SLLGL
-332 IATWLLCRLA
+332 GVTWLLCRMA
-342 PGEMIFAPRLWLLF
+342 PDEMIFAPRLWLLG
-356 PILLISALCIVIAS
+356 PIVLISALCIVIAS

-389 ALLRKAGSFRSK
+389 ALLRKAGSFKSK
-401 RSFHAT
+401 SSFHAT

-437 VIGEASYDVMDDHTR
+437 IIGEQSYDVVDDLTR

-463 KATFSNVP
+463 KATFSNMP
-471 FSVVRPEN
+471 FSVVRPEV

-490 SLPLVD
+490 NLQLVD
-496 YANLEAET
+496 YASLEAET
-504 KVNMLLYGEV
+504 KVNMLLYGEA
-514 PDYFLPFTGR
+514 PDYFLPFTGGE
-524 TLGQGTD
+524 LGQGTD
-531 GENTWV
+531 GDATWV
-537 YNIFGGGSGLN
+537 YSFFGGGSGLN
-548 YLSFSPDDPEPPIL
+548 YLSISPDDPEPSA
-562 DRDAGTTERQQSWA
+562 DTTDQQRLMA
-576 WEQYRQMRALMEAQG
+576 WQNYRNMLALMETQG
-591 LAGKPV
+591 LDGKPV
-597 PFTLYITDLSRVDYT
+597 CFTLYVTDLSRVDYA

-631 LVYAPTYRLFRLE
+631 LVYAPTYKIFRLE
-644 EGVLIAAASDA
+644 DDMLIAAASDA

-670 HAGQTLELVQLVQE
+670 HAGQTLELVQFVQE
-684 HLFDDMSDGALRSQ
+684 HLFDDMSEEALRTN
-698 FAQMTRHD
+698 FAQLTKHD
-706 AAVTVGAVL
+706 ASVTVGAVL

-758 TEQALEKRL
+758 TEQALQSRL
-767 ERIAMRGEMT
+767 ERIAMRGDMT
-777 VFNWLQSWREQA
+777 VFNWLQSWREQV
-789 ASSRAGMLL
+789 ASSRAAMALF
-798 VVSILLLFFTVSVAM
+798 VSIMLLFFALAVAI
-813 QVGNAGRRIRADE
+813 QVGNAGRRIRSDT

-845 YRLPLLLTTGIGA
+845 YRLPMLLTTFIGA
-858 ALGSG
+858 ALAAGL
-863 TYLAVAIWYQ
+863 YLALAIWYQ
-873 VQTTMHM
+873 LQTTLHM
-880 HTIPV
+880 HVYTTLP
-885 LAAMLIL
+885 LMLIL
-892 AALCA
+892 AALCI

-908 KSVLDQSIV
+908 KNALDQSIV